1 MYRETPVTGTD
12 RYTGTG
18 PGTGTGTGVPN
29 SYTDLSQKKPK

>member
-18 PGTGTGTGVPN
+18 PGTGTGVPN